1 MKLHVQYHKAGIAR
15 FPNVAMLQCCA
26 ANYASQ
32 RAKLPES
39 QQRCFAKACHWAAC
53 PRPRVD
59 SAACGAKAES
69 ASWASSTPTRATR
82 RSSTP
87 RLALPGAQLVKALD
101 PWPTRLEISLPPAVG
116 AAVRAKGRRADTRL
130 YVQDVRDGRGGRRG
144 VDQRDRLRL

>member
-1 MKLHVQYHKAGIAR
+1 MKLHVQYRKAGVAR

-59 SAACGAKAES
+59 SAACGAGGGERKLGFKYADEGHS
-69 ASWASSTPTRATR
+69 AILHAAA
-82 RSSTP
+82 
-87 RLALPGAQLVKALD
+87 LALPGARLGPRMRASCFSAALD
-101 PWPTRLEISLPPAVG
+101 
-116 AAVRAKGRRADTRL
+116 
-130 YVQDVRDGRGGRRG
+130 
-144 VDQRDRLRL
+144 